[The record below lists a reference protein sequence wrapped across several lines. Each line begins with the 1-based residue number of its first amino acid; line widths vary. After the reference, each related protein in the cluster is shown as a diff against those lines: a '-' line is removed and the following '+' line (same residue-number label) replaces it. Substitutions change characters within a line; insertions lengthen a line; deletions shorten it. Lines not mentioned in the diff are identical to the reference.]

1 MLNIR
6 DLHFSYGQREILH
19 GIDLDVPDNTVV
31 SVLGPNGVGKT
42 TLLNCIC
49 NVLKPQSGTI
59 EIDGKRVN
67 DLRGKEMARNIG
79 YVPQTPSR
87 AFMTV
92 FDSILLGRK
101 PYFDFNTRADDL
113 RMVAEVI
120 ADLHMEDLSLRYA
133 TEISGGE
140 FQKMQIARALV
151 QKPKLL
157 VLDEPAN
164 NLDLTNQ
171 HMVMNLVR
179 EISKERGISA
189 LLTMHDI
196 NLAAAYSDILVFIN
210 DGYVDT
216 CGGTEIVTPE
226 LVKRIYNIDVDVIYH
241 KGATVIIPDIQRQSG
256 GDGVI

>member
-1 MLNIR
+1 MLNIN
-6 DLHFSYGQREILH
+6 HVCFSYGDRQVLH
-19 GIDLDVPDNTVV
+19 DIDLKIPDDSVV

-49 NVLKPQSGTI
+49 NVLKPESGDVD
-59 EIDGKRVN
+59 IDGTPVS
-67 DLRGKEMARNIG
+67 DLRGREMARNIG
-79 YVPQTPSR
+79 YVPQTPAR
-87 AFMTV
+87 ARMTV

-101 PYFDFNTRADDL
+101 PYFDINAKKEDL
-113 RMVAEVI
+113 RLVADII
-120 ADLHMEDLSLRYA
+120 ADMHMEHLALRYA

-151 QKPKLL
+151 QKPKVL

-171 HMVMNLVR
+171 HMVMSLVR
-179 EISKERGISA
+179 RISKEKGISA

-196 NLAAAYSDILVFIN
+196 NLAAAYSDVLIFLN
-210 DGYVDT
+210 DGKVDS

-226 LVKRIYNIDVDVIYH
+226 LVRRIYNIEVDVIYH
-241 KGATVIIPDIQRQSG
+241 KGATVIIPDIQR
-256 GDGVI
+256 